1 MVTLCCARTR
11 TYRGLPRRCA
21 RGVATRVLSQQD
33 DKEAHVSRWGPGH
46 ATRDPAFLSQQR
58 AAEDRTRARLP
69 LAVPVVPGMSR
80 PPPPRD
86 RKVAPCVLGSATKST
101 ARYARAKPEACDRAR
116 SVATPRVLLRHGD
129 GLPGAMSVVSWC
141 VSWHVCG
148 AVHASVSMFAISYT
162 CRYLSNPLIP

>member
-1 MVTLCCARTR
+1 MPGVWRHGASISTGQQGSPCVTM
-11 TYRGLPRRCA
+11 
-21 RGVATRVLSQQD
+21 
-33 DKEAHVSRWGPGH
+33 EPG
-46 ATRDPAFLSQQR
+46 TRDPAFLSQQR

-162 CRYLSNPLIP
+162 CRYLSNPLIPSNSVNQNQSVLLHN

>member
-1 MVTLCCARTR
+1 MLCRDPDIPGIPQALCQGCGDTE
-11 TYRGLPRRCA
+11 LP
-21 RGVATRVLSQQD
+21 SQQD
-33 DKEAHVSRWGPGH
+33 NKEAHVSRWGLGH

-69 LAVPVVPGMSR
+69 LAVPVFPGMSR

-129 GLPGAMSVVSWC
+129 GLPGAICPSCRGVCHGMC
-141 VSWHVCG
+141 VAPCTQACRCLRYHIHVD
-148 AVHASVSMFAISYT
+148 IYQI
-162 CRYLSNPLIP
+162 L